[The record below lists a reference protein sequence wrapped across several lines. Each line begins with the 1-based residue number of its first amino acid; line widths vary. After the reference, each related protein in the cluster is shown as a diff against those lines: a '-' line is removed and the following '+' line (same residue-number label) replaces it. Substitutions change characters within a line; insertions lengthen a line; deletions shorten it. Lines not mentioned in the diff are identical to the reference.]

1 MIENEIKSGNVNPKV
16 NRKVK
21 KRKKNKVLRTVI
33 IIFVLCVL
41 AIAGVA
47 WYKLSQIDVQEIDT
61 SALEVNNDLYN
72 DVSDRIS
79 KSEFESIV
87 NIALFGSDSR
97 DVNNSSSGRADCI
110 MIASINPTKKTMK
123 LISIPRDS
131 YVNVPNYG
139 YTKMN
144 HAYAYGYMYEV
155 GEAAG
160 EQLAIKTINSNFGL
174 NITEYVTI
182 DFSGLINVINS
193 VGGIE
198 MDITKEEMDVINKYL
213 VDSYKITGKKY
224 VPMTKYGHVT
234 LNGEQALAHSRN
246 RYVGSDFERASRQ
259 RDVLMAMMDKLSNMN
274 KSTLMS
280 LVSDSFLSEVKTN
293 VNVTSYI
300 GLLTD
305 VLKNKGSYLGNI
317 ISAQVPSTEY
327 GYDKYVDGVYHFG
340 FDLELAKEDL
350 YKYIYEK

>member
-1 MIENEIKSGNVNPKV
+1 MSENQDNIKNKKV
-16 NRKVK
+16 NK
-21 KRKKNKVLRTVI
+21 KRKNKALRAVLIV
-33 IIFVLCVL
+33 FVLCVL
-41 AIAGVA
+41 TIAGVA
-47 WYKLSQIDVQEIDT
+47 WYKLSQIDVQKIDT

-72 DVSDRIS
+72 DVSDKVS
-79 KSEFESIV
+79 KKEFEDIV

-97 DVNNSSSGRADCI
+97 DVNNASAGRSDCI

-131 YVNVPNYG
+131 YVNVPGYG

-144 HAYAYGYMYEV
+144 HAYAYGYMYNK

-160 EQLAIKTINSNFGL
+160 EQLTIKTINSNFGL

-182 DFSGLINVINS
+182 DFSGLINIINS

-198 MDITKEEMDVINKYL
+198 MDITKAERDVINQYL

-224 VPMTKYGHVT
+224 VPMTTYGHVT

-246 RYVGSDFERASRQ
+246 RYVGNDFERASRQ
-259 RDVLMAMMDKLSNMN
+259 REVLMAMMDKLSNMN

-280 LVSDSFLSEVKTN
+280 LVSDSFLSQVKTN

-305 VLKNKGSYLGNI
+305 VLKNKESYLGNI

-350 YKYIYEK
+350 YEYIYEK

>member
-1 MIENEIKSGNVNPKV
+1 MNENQDNIKNKKV
-16 NRKVK
+16 NK
-21 KRKKNKVLRTVI
+21 KRKNKALRAVLIVL
-33 IIFVLCVL
+33 VLCILV
-41 AIAGVA
+41 IAGVA
-47 WYKLSQIDVQEIDT
+47 WYKLSRIDVQKIDT
-61 SALEVNNDLYN
+61 STLEVNNDLYN
-72 DVSDRIS
+72 DVSDKVS
-79 KSEFESIV
+79 KKEFEDIV

-97 DVNNSSSGRADCI
+97 DTTDASAGRSDCI

-131 YVNVPNYG
+131 YVNVPGHG

-144 HAYAYGYMYEV
+144 HAYAYGYMYNK

-160 EQLAIKTINSNFGL
+160 EQLAIKTINSTFGL
-174 NITEYVTI
+174 DITEYVTI

-198 MDITKEEMDVINKYL
+198 MDITKAEMEVINQYL

-224 VPMTKYGHVT
+224 VPMSTYGHVT

-259 RDVLMAMMDKLSNMN
+259 REVLMAMMDKLSSMN
-274 KSTLMS
+274 KSTLLS
-280 LVSDSFLSEVKTN
+280 LVSDSFLSQVKTN

-305 VLKNKGSYLGNI
+305 VLKNKESYLGNI
-317 ISAQVPSTEY
+317 ISTQVPSTDY

-340 FDLELAKEDL
+340 FDLELAKEEL
-350 YKYIYEK
+350 YEYIYEK